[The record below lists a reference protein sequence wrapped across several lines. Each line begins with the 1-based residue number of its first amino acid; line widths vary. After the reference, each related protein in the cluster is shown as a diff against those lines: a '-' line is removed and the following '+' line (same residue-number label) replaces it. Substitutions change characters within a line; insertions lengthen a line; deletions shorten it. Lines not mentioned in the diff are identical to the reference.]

1 MEDLSGAPAP
11 GTPRPR
17 TQGARRRP
25 ATPTPLSTRSK
36 RHKES
41 AFPVLSSVLPAPRRP
56 VTAAQAPTVYTAA
69 KTPSTRGGASVEERR
84 NASNTVEDHHSSLR
98 ERLHASGLKRSVVQ
112 AQLFPAVRGKNN
124 SRLSEGLV
132 PRKRHEGESYS
143 NNQSA
148 DERSLRY
155 KPLVSSLNVNPTGAV
170 LIPSRPTSSA
180 ATSAS
185 TQRKRLLTSAG
196 AKTAREYSA
205 NERVLPE
212 REPMSARDR
221 YYVDQR
227 ATTAPG
233 GMKHRHHLRPP
244 VISGEGIGGNGYA
257 EETIKTPETL
267 EAGIGAENSHQRHR
281 EELKGNDT
289 PRRGDLFAR
298 RHEVKTL
305 AEKLVDGFTQRA
317 DSTSADG
324 GFGLTTPS
332 GAVPRDSFFYM
343 RRVGSNPYNL
353 EVTTHS
359 RIDPKDYFT
368 VSRLG
373 VTHFAPDGVEFL
385 PLQRFERENYIYSL
399 LTKLPFFKKYR
410 IWKRFTIWKR
420 AVSAR
425 KRVDAFVSLNNS
437 LFILLPHL
445 HDALLQ
451 VRNACLDL
459 QEARLFNFDHPMG
472 PGEDSTWTVD
482 ANDEQQQQ
490 PQKTYT
496 LADFSLRLKAQKI
509 RVERLV
515 DHFISDSEMT
525 AKHACEKYLY
535 SFLQSTGFNDS
546 KLTGCSGDT
555 RRRSS
560 VIMSR
565 RKESK
570 VSRDADSCADQKP
583 MTYTERATMRTQCRR
598 ITKFLR
604 VVEFL
609 VSDALLRMAIS
620 STVFLQQSL
629 VTFIRGVTDDG
640 DLSGGESPPNKATLS
655 SPPDSTSQQ
664 PLIRVEVAL
673 KSDTTSQLKPSSR
686 PRGMRMST
694 VSAVA
699 PNSPPTTA
707 IREHQ
712 VASEAGNPM
721 DMLEFTPS
729 TETLRLQ
736 LETLVFNGL
745 SAVTNRERLLRN
757 SMFKVYV
764 EASLDDGA
772 QGGDGDDDG
781 GELSSE
787 NMDLDILIM
796 EDVTFVETLQS
807 INSIV
812 LDAYELAEENCGE
825 LSVFLERYQENTR
838 FRKDV
843 SDPSRYLDTDVHDF
857 RELLDKYIQEAQD
870 VDTVAE
876 TASCGLLLLDRTE
889 LNSLLKP
896 SPRKCLD
903 GLYKLIPVVFRLLND
918 NLTKELTTTNDRI
931 STIPTTVEEFSES
944 LAFLRELQ
952 AGHDEIEERYR
963 CVRSLYHLLEE
974 YRVKMTDTD
983 QMNAFVLTQKKSQL
997 KASIELFEA
1006 CCEQYSAKFGI
1017 ELEARLPGL
1026 VSKLTTV
1033 SNALSNSPLFD
1044 LKSDIND
1051 IIGYLTRV
1059 EADTI
1064 QLETEVKLHF
1074 QYEKTLG
1081 LPQSTAFE
1089 ELDDLKADLALKIDM
1104 WKTFQEW
1111 RGVVSVWEKQRF
1123 PEEIDFTT
1131 IVDRVEHFYN
1141 QITQW
1146 EQRLSE
1152 GMGPLCMHLKSCVE
1166 EYRVTMPILTDLRC
1180 PSFEERHY
1188 NQLRELL
1195 GFGIRHL
1202 GSSRT
1207 SMNAPVLTLGELV
1220 QMHLSPFG
1228 SQINRIAT
1236 EAAQERLLK
1245 DMLSKIIVLW
1255 ERLEFDV
1262 KPHKESKEYYVLAS
1276 LEAIY
1281 TTLEESLVSMATV
1294 LSSKFLVP
1302 IKDLALMWHKR
1313 LLLFQETF
1321 DAWIECQR
1329 QWVHL
1334 ETIFSAPDIQK
1345 QLPNEGAIF
1354 LGVNQFWKELMR
1366 RTRDQRSCMKV
1377 TGAILIGIN
1386 TSSASK
1392 NPKDSGN
1399 GISGG
1404 GSGGIGVG
1412 QALLDSL
1419 TKHNSALERIEK
1431 SLEDYLEMK
1440 RRAFPRF
1447 YFISNDELLEM
1458 LAHAKEPQ
1466 VVQRHL
1472 PKCFDA
1478 LVKLDISDDNSG
1490 TATSM
1495 TSSQDIVAMISPE
1508 GERVAFG
1515 RTLKAR
1521 GNIEDWLNAVLA
1533 NMKTS
1538 LHRHI
1543 KICLGDY
1550 QHSSRETWIF
1560 RHPAQAVA
1568 VVSYIIWAKECEF
1581 CFRSR
1586 SQDPVRDLSLWHQT
1600 ICSQL
1605 SNLTRLV
1612 RTSLTPLQRRVVVS
1626 LVTTDVHFR
1635 DIVESL
1641 VIKRVTDENDFLWE
1655 QQLRYQW
1662 YAESDECEIQQANCR
1677 IKYGYE
1683 YMGACSR
1690 LVITPLTD
1698 RCWMTI
1704 TGALELRY
1712 GAAPSGPAGTGKT
1725 ETSKDLAKALGI
1737 LCIVINCSSQMSC
1750 KMMGSILNG
1759 VIQAGTW
1766 VCLDEFNRI
1775 DIEVLSVVGQQMS
1788 VLRNARLMDS
1798 TDVLL
1803 DGQCVPLREHHVI
1816 ITMNPGYVGRTELP
1830 DNLKVSFRPVAMMVP
1845 DYALIAEILLF
1856 AEGFQLAK
1864 PLSRKVTKLYKLC
1877 SEQLSQQA
1885 HYDFGMRA
1893 VRTVLTMAGSLK
1905 RSAAASSAN
1914 APGTTTTNGAV
1925 PDSANISD
1933 ENVVL
1938 IKAMIFS
1945 KE

>member
-1 MEDLSGAPAP
+1 
-11 GTPRPR
+11 
-17 TQGARRRP
+17 
-25 ATPTPLSTRSK
+25 
-36 RHKES
+36 
-41 AFPVLSSVLPAPRRP
+41 
-56 VTAAQAPTVYTAA
+56 
-69 KTPSTRGGASVEERR
+69 
-84 NASNTVEDHHSSLR
+84 
-98 ERLHASGLKRSVVQ
+98 
-112 AQLFPAVRGKNN
+112 
-124 SRLSEGLV
+124 
-132 PRKRHEGESYS
+132 
-143 NNQSA
+143 
-148 DERSLRY
+148 
-155 KPLVSSLNVNPTGAV
+155 
-170 LIPSRPTSSA
+170 
-180 ATSAS
+180 
-185 TQRKRLLTSAG
+185 
-196 AKTAREYSA
+196 
-205 NERVLPE
+205 
-212 REPMSARDR
+212 
-221 YYVDQR
+221 
-227 ATTAPG
+227 
-233 GMKHRHHLRPP
+233 
-244 VISGEGIGGNGYA
+244 
-257 EETIKTPETL
+257 
-267 EAGIGAENSHQRHR
+267 
-281 EELKGNDT
+281 
-289 PRRGDLFAR
+289 
-298 RHEVKTL
+298 
-305 AEKLVDGFTQRA
+305 
-317 DSTSADG
+317 
-324 GFGLTTPS
+324 
-332 GAVPRDSFFYM
+332 
-343 RRVGSNPYNL
+343 
-353 EVTTHS
+353 
-359 RIDPKDYFT
+359 
-368 VSRLG
+368 
-373 VTHFAPDGVEFL
+373 
-385 PLQRFERENYIYSL
+385 
-399 LTKLPFFKKYR
+399 
-410 IWKRFTIWKR
+410 
-420 AVSAR
+420 
-425 KRVDAFVSLNNS
+425 
-437 LFILLPHL
+437 
-445 HDALLQ
+445 
-451 VRNACLDL
+451 
-459 QEARLFNFDHPMG
+459 
-472 PGEDSTWTVD
+472 
-482 ANDEQQQQ
+482 
-490 PQKTYT
+490 
-496 LADFSLRLKAQKI
+496 
-509 RVERLV
+509 
-515 DHFISDSEMT
+515 
-525 AKHACEKYLY
+525 
-535 SFLQSTGFNDS
+535 
-546 KLTGCSGDT
+546 
-555 RRRSS
+555 
-560 VIMSR
+560 
-565 RKESK
+565 
-570 VSRDADSCADQKP
+570 
-583 MTYTERATMRTQCRR
+583 
-598 ITKFLR
+598 
-604 VVEFL
+604 
-609 VSDALLRMAIS
+609 
-620 STVFLQQSL
+620 
-629 VTFIRGVTDDG
+629 
-640 DLSGGESPPNKATLS
+640 
-655 SPPDSTSQQ
+655 
-664 PLIRVEVAL
+664 
-673 KSDTTSQLKPSSR
+673 
-686 PRGMRMST
+686 
-694 VSAVA
+694 
-699 PNSPPTTA
+699 
-707 IREHQ
+707 
-712 VASEAGNPM
+712 
-721 DMLEFTPS
+721 
-729 TETLRLQ
+729 
-736 LETLVFNGL
+736 
-745 SAVTNRERLLRN
+745 
-757 SMFKVYV
+757 MFKVYV

-796 EDVTFVETLQS
+796 EDVTFVETLQN

-825 LSVFLERYQENTR
+825 LSIFLERYQENTR

-843 SDPSRYLDTDVHDF
+843 SDPSRYLGTDVHDF

-997 KASIELFEA
+997 KASMELFEG

-1044 LKSDIND
+1044 LKSNIND

-1059 EADTI
+1059 EADII

-1104 WKTFQEW
+1104 WKMFQEW

-1152 GMGPLCMHLKSCVE
+1152 GMGPLCVHLKSCVE

-1188 NQLRELL
+1188 YQLRELL

-1281 TTLEESLVSMATV
+1281 TTLEESL
-1294 LSSKFLVP
+1294 
-1302 IKDLALMWHKR
+1302 
-1313 LLLFQETF
+1313 
-1321 DAWIECQR
+1321 
-1329 QWVHL
+1329 
-1334 ETIFSAPDIQK
+1334 
-1345 QLPNEGAIF
+1345 
-1354 LGVNQFWKELMR
+1354 
-1366 RTRDQRSCMKV
+1366 
-1377 TGAILIGIN
+1377 
-1386 TSSASK
+1386 
-1392 NPKDSGN
+1392 
-1399 GISGG
+1399 
-1404 GSGGIGVG
+1404 
-1412 QALLDSL
+1412 
-1419 TKHNSALERIEK
+1419 
-1431 SLEDYLEMK
+1431 
-1440 RRAFPRF
+1440 
-1447 YFISNDELLEM
+1447 
-1458 LAHAKEPQ
+1458 
-1466 VVQRHL
+1466 
-1472 PKCFDA
+1472 
-1478 LVKLDISDDNSG
+1478 
-1490 TATSM
+1490 
-1495 TSSQDIVAMISPE
+1495 
-1508 GERVAFG
+1508 
-1515 RTLKAR
+1515 
-1521 GNIEDWLNAVLA
+1521 
-1533 NMKTS
+1533 
-1538 LHRHI
+1538 
-1543 KICLGDY
+1543 
-1550 QHSSRETWIF
+1550 
-1560 RHPAQAVA
+1560 
-1568 VVSYIIWAKECEF
+1568 
-1581 CFRSR
+1581 
-1586 SQDPVRDLSLWHQT
+1586 
-1600 ICSQL
+1600 
-1605 SNLTRLV
+1605 
-1612 RTSLTPLQRRVVVS
+1612 RRVVVS

-1641 VIKRVTDENDFLWE
+1641 VAKRVTDENDFLWE

-1816 ITMNPGYVGRTELP
+1816 ITMNPGL
-1830 DNLKVSFRPVAMMVP
+1830 
-1845 DYALIAEILLF
+1845 
-1856 AEGFQLAK
+1856 
-1864 PLSRKVTKLYKLC
+1864 
-1877 SEQLSQQA
+1877 
-1885 HYDFGMRA
+1885 
-1893 VRTVLTMAGSLK
+1893 
-1905 RSAAASSAN
+1905 RS
-1914 APGTTTTNGAV
+1914 
-1925 PDSANISD
+1925 DR
-1933 ENVVL
+1933 
-1938 IKAMIFS
+1938 
-1945 KE
+1945 

>member
-1 MEDLSGAPAP
+1 
-11 GTPRPR
+11 
-17 TQGARRRP
+17 
-25 ATPTPLSTRSK
+25 
-36 RHKES
+36 
-41 AFPVLSSVLPAPRRP
+41 
-56 VTAAQAPTVYTAA
+56 
-69 KTPSTRGGASVEERR
+69 
-84 NASNTVEDHHSSLR
+84 
-98 ERLHASGLKRSVVQ
+98 
-112 AQLFPAVRGKNN
+112 
-124 SRLSEGLV
+124 
-132 PRKRHEGESYS
+132 
-143 NNQSA
+143 
-148 DERSLRY
+148 
-155 KPLVSSLNVNPTGAV
+155 
-170 LIPSRPTSSA
+170 
-180 ATSAS
+180 
-185 TQRKRLLTSAG
+185 
-196 AKTAREYSA
+196 
-205 NERVLPE
+205 
-212 REPMSARDR
+212 
-221 YYVDQR
+221 
-227 ATTAPG
+227 
-233 GMKHRHHLRPP
+233 
-244 VISGEGIGGNGYA
+244 
-257 EETIKTPETL
+257 
-267 EAGIGAENSHQRHR
+267 
-281 EELKGNDT
+281 
-289 PRRGDLFAR
+289 
-298 RHEVKTL
+298 
-305 AEKLVDGFTQRA
+305 
-317 DSTSADG
+317 
-324 GFGLTTPS
+324 
-332 GAVPRDSFFYM
+332 
-343 RRVGSNPYNL
+343 
-353 EVTTHS
+353 
-359 RIDPKDYFT
+359 
-368 VSRLG
+368 
-373 VTHFAPDGVEFL
+373 
-385 PLQRFERENYIYSL
+385 
-399 LTKLPFFKKYR
+399 
-410 IWKRFTIWKR
+410 
-420 AVSAR
+420 
-425 KRVDAFVSLNNS
+425 
-437 LFILLPHL
+437 
-445 HDALLQ
+445 
-451 VRNACLDL
+451 
-459 QEARLFNFDHPMG
+459 
-472 PGEDSTWTVD
+472 
-482 ANDEQQQQ
+482 
-490 PQKTYT
+490 
-496 LADFSLRLKAQKI
+496 
-509 RVERLV
+509 
-515 DHFISDSEMT
+515 
-525 AKHACEKYLY
+525 
-535 SFLQSTGFNDS
+535 
-546 KLTGCSGDT
+546 
-555 RRRSS
+555 
-560 VIMSR
+560 
-565 RKESK
+565 
-570 VSRDADSCADQKP
+570 
-583 MTYTERATMRTQCRR
+583 
-598 ITKFLR
+598 
-604 VVEFL
+604 
-609 VSDALLRMAIS
+609 
-620 STVFLQQSL
+620 
-629 VTFIRGVTDDG
+629 
-640 DLSGGESPPNKATLS
+640 
-655 SPPDSTSQQ
+655 
-664 PLIRVEVAL
+664 
-673 KSDTTSQLKPSSR
+673 
-686 PRGMRMST
+686 
-694 VSAVA
+694 
-699 PNSPPTTA
+699 
-707 IREHQ
+707 
-712 VASEAGNPM
+712 M
-721 DMLEFTPS
+721 DMLEFIPS

-796 EDVTFVETLQS
+796 EDVTFVETLQN

-825 LSVFLERYQENTR
+825 LSIFLERYQENTR

-843 SDPSRYLDTDVHDF
+843 SDPSRYLGTDVHDF

-997 KASIELFEA
+997 KASMELFEG

-1044 LKSDIND
+1044 LKSNIND

-1059 EADTI
+1059 EADII

-1104 WKTFQEW
+1104 WKMFQEW

-1152 GMGPLCMHLKSCVE
+1152 GMGPLCVHLKSCVE

-1281 TTLEESLVSMATV
+1281 TTLEESL
-1294 LSSKFLVP
+1294 
-1302 IKDLALMWHKR
+1302 
-1313 LLLFQETF
+1313 
-1321 DAWIECQR
+1321 
-1329 QWVHL
+1329 
-1334 ETIFSAPDIQK
+1334 
-1345 QLPNEGAIF
+1345 
-1354 LGVNQFWKELMR
+1354 
-1366 RTRDQRSCMKV
+1366 
-1377 TGAILIGIN
+1377 
-1386 TSSASK
+1386 
-1392 NPKDSGN
+1392 
-1399 GISGG
+1399 
-1404 GSGGIGVG
+1404 
-1412 QALLDSL
+1412 
-1419 TKHNSALERIEK
+1419 
-1431 SLEDYLEMK
+1431 
-1440 RRAFPRF
+1440 
-1447 YFISNDELLEM
+1447 
-1458 LAHAKEPQ
+1458 
-1466 VVQRHL
+1466 
-1472 PKCFDA
+1472 
-1478 LVKLDISDDNSG
+1478 
-1490 TATSM
+1490 
-1495 TSSQDIVAMISPE
+1495 
-1508 GERVAFG
+1508 
-1515 RTLKAR
+1515 
-1521 GNIEDWLNAVLA
+1521 
-1533 NMKTS
+1533 
-1538 LHRHI
+1538 
-1543 KICLGDY
+1543 
-1550 QHSSRETWIF
+1550 
-1560 RHPAQAVA
+1560 
-1568 VVSYIIWAKECEF
+1568 
-1581 CFRSR
+1581 
-1586 SQDPVRDLSLWHQT
+1586 T

-1641 VIKRVTDENDFLWE
+1641 VAKRVTDENDFLWE

-1704 TGALELRY
+1704 TGALELR
-1712 GAAPSGPAGTGKT
+1712 
-1725 ETSKDLAKALGI
+1725 
-1737 LCIVINCSSQMSC
+1737 SQMSC

-1816 ITMNPGYVGRTELP
+1816 ITMNPGL
-1830 DNLKVSFRPVAMMVP
+1830 
-1845 DYALIAEILLF
+1845 
-1856 AEGFQLAK
+1856 
-1864 PLSRKVTKLYKLC
+1864 
-1877 SEQLSQQA
+1877 
-1885 HYDFGMRA
+1885 
-1893 VRTVLTMAGSLK
+1893 
-1905 RSAAASSAN
+1905 RS
-1914 APGTTTTNGAV
+1914 
-1925 PDSANISD
+1925 DR
-1933 ENVVL
+1933 
-1938 IKAMIFS
+1938 
-1945 KE
+1945 